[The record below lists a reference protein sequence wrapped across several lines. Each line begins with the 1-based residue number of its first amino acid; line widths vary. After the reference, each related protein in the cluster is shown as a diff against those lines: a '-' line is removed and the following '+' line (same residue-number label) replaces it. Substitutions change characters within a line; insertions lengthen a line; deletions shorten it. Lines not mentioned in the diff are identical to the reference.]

1 MSLVHLVASDIQ
13 QAIKRFELFHQRFA
27 HYFSTKTR
35 NMADTA
41 KQYMQGQLQYLRWG
55 NMVQYEK
62 VVPDSNNQ
70 SLQHFAS
77 NSPWNDEPVLDD
89 VSQTVSGHIG
99 DEQHG
104 CIHIDESGFPKQG
117 KDSVGVSRQY
127 CGRLGKVDN
136 CQVGVFLGYTSYNRR
151 ILLDERL
158 YLPEEWINDNER
170 RKKCGVPEN
179 IVFQTKAQLGLE
191 LIHKAQERKIPFG
204 WIGMDSHYGQQ
215 PLFFRYSAEREWLLD
230 ELESQN
236 LIYIADVPCD
246 SRAWLELPLS
256 FRRVTEE
263 QKTGVPLRN
272 GDIGR
277 KPTKLKAKEQPVE
290 ARQLASQLDRSQW
303 NRMYIRDTERG
314 QLWSLLAFLRVY
326 PVVDELPGK
335 EIWLILRKDEREQK
349 LKYQY
354 CNAPSDT
361 PIERL
366 AEMSHS
372 RYWIE
377 RAIQDAKGEA
387 GLDEYELRSWRGW
400 HHHMTMTILSM
411 LFLLELQ
418 MDWKSKAPELTLQ
431 DVREILEVILPK
443 REMNPDEILKLIEQK
458 HKAKLSARR
467 SKQRKYETRHKNLI

>member
-1 MSLVHLVASDIQ
+1 MLQLDIYDRIPNFRGNSIMSLIQLVASDIQ
-13 QAIKRFELFHQRFA
+13 QAIKRFELFHQRFTS
-27 HYFSTKTR
+27 YFATKTR
-35 NMADTA
+35 NMSDTA

-62 VVPDSNNQ
+62 VVPYSNNQ

-77 NSPWNDEPVLDD
+77 NSPWNDEPILDD
-89 VSQTVSGHIG
+89 VSQTISGNIG
-99 DEQHG
+99 DKQHG
-104 CIHIDESGFPKQG
+104 CIHMDESGFPKQG
-117 KDSVGVSRQY
+117 NDSVGVSRQY

-136 CQVGVFLGYTSYNRR
+136 CQVGVFLGYTSHNRR
-151 ILLDERL
+151 ILLDRRL
-158 YLPEEWINDNER
+158 YLPEEWINDRER

-215 PLFFRYSAEREWLLD
+215 PWLLD

-236 LIYIADVPCD
+236 LIYIADIPCD
-246 SRAWLELPLS
+246 SRAWLELPDM
-256 FRRVTEE
+256 E
-263 QKTGVPLRN
+263 VPSRN
-272 GDIGR
+272 GDVGR
-277 KPTKLKAKEQPVE
+277 KPMKQKAKEQPLE
-290 ARQLASQLDRSQW
+290 ARQIASQLDRSHLK
-303 NRMYIRDTERG
+303 RMYIRDTERG
-314 QLWSLLAFLRVY
+314 PLWSLLAFLRVY
-326 PVVDELPGK
+326 PVVNELPGK
-335 EIWLILRKDEREQK
+335 ETWLILRKDEGEKK

-354 CNAPSDT
+354 CNAPSDI

-372 RYWIE
+372 RYWME

-418 MDWKSKAPELTLQ
+418 LDWQPKAPELTLQ
-431 DVREILEVILPK
+431 DVREILEIILPK
-443 REMNPDEILKLIEQK
+443 REMNPDEILKIIEQK

-467 SKQRKYETRHKNLI
+467 SKHRKYEIRHKNLI

>member
-1 MSLVHLVASDIQ
+1 MSLVQLVVSDIE

-27 HYFSTKTR
+27 HYFATKTR

-41 KQYMQGQLQYLRWG
+41 KQYLQGQLQYQRWG
-55 NMVQYEK
+55 NMVQFEK
-62 VVPDSNNQ
+62 IVPESDHQ

-77 NSPWNDEPVLDD
+77 NSPWGDEPILDD
-89 VSQTVSGHIG
+89 ISQTVSERIG
-99 DEQHG
+99 DAQHG
-104 CIHIDESGFPKQG
+104 CLHIDESGFPKQG
-117 KDSVGVSRQY
+117 KDSVGVGRQY

-136 CQVGVFLGYTSYNRR
+136 CQVGVFLGYTSYNHR
-151 ILLDERL
+151 ILLDKRL

-170 RKKCGVPEN
+170 RKKCGVPQN

-191 LIHKAQERKIPFG
+191 LIGKAIERGIPFG

-215 PLFFRYSAEREWLLD
+215 PWLLD
-230 ELESQN
+230 ELDNQE
-236 LIYIADVPCD
+236 LLYIADIPCD
-246 SRAWLELPLS
+246 SRAWLELPK
-256 FRRVTEE
+256 TEI
-263 QKTGVPLRN
+263 PLRQ

-277 KPTKLKAKEQPVE
+277 KPTKLKADTHPIEVRHIQIEQN
-290 ARQLASQLDRSQW
+290 QW
-303 NRMYIRDTERG
+303 HRMYIRDTERG

-326 PVVDELPGK
+326 PVVDELPGTQT
-335 EIWLILRKDEREQK
+335 WLILRKDEEEQK

-361 PIERL
+361 PLERL

-372 RYWIE
+372 RYWME

-387 GLDEYELRSWRGW
+387 GLDEYELRGWRGW

-418 MDWKSKAPELTLQ
+418 LDWKSKAPELTLQ

-443 REMNPDEILKLIEQK
+443 REITPEEILRIIEQK

-467 SKQRKYETRHKNLI
+467 SKYRKYEIKHQKII